1 MKSFFSGFVS
11 SAILSTLVVLFAL
24 QGIDTYLDGTLPLY
38 SSIKP
43 HGQCNTFK
51 RIAWQSI
58 LCHEVPLPLELPK
71 HTSLDTLSTLKNLS
85 KAIVLVDERLR
96 DDSLLLRQSARK
108 LTGDDAETLKLIV
121 EKASLDLGHFRVAF
135 DGVFDTIVSSMEKI
149 RVNLKSLN
157 SSMTRLLEAFDTSDE
172 KTWTY
177 NLNKFEKQ
185 LNVIIRYV
193 QPIPDML
200 SKTRQDA
207 SFEQMKLVDLAA
219 ETEIQKEK
227 YYLEKIRTKLGFLT
241 TLNSIVTQAES
252 SVETLKHA
260 ESRLRNSYSR
270 WKTTRDELKI
280 FFNADVAD
288 FFKRL
293 KTFPELKDSYRD
305 ELVEFVDHVR
315 GEIDFMDNTGKT

>member
-1 MKSFFSGFVS
+1 
-11 SAILSTLVVLFAL
+11 
-24 QGIDTYLDGTLPLY
+24 
-38 SSIKP
+38 
-43 HGQCNTFK
+43 
-51 RIAWQSI
+51 
-58 LCHEVPLPLELPK
+58 
-71 HTSLDTLSTLKNLS
+71 
-85 KAIVLVDERLR
+85 
-96 DDSLLLRQSARK
+96 
-108 LTGDDAETLKLIV
+108 
-121 EKASLDLGHFRVAF
+121 
-135 DGVFDTIVSSMEKI
+135 
-149 RVNLKSLN
+149 
-157 SSMTRLLEAFDTSDE
+157 MTRLLEAFDTSDE

-177 NLNKFEKQ
+177 NLNKFEKH